1 MFSQVKSDLLCNIFA
16 SMTASE
22 ETFPITKNVS
32 KDDPCNWSRHQKQKE
47 IYHYKQTKQQGHSTL
62 KCYIYLNVLDWLY
75 FTTGHKLHLFD
86 EY

>member
-1 MFSQVKSDLLCNIFA
+1 MIPATDHDI
-16 SMTASE
+16 
-22 ETFPITKNVS
+22 
-32 KDDPCNWSRHQKQKE
+32 QKQKE